1 MMLNLF
7 NKRKKEIITTITIS
21 SKKSPVEIGDNQ
33 KSCLISVKI
42 GNEEFFYFTDV
53 NIHYKI
59 KDFPLYAIE
68 YLKSCGKGFWRK
80 VEKQIIKKDTFIKIN
95 NHYLNVNDLNIKLN

>member
-1 MMLNLF
+1 MLLNLF
-7 NKRKKEIITTITIS
+7 KKGKIELIPSITIS
-21 SKKSPVEIGDNQ
+21 SKKSPVKIGDNQ

-53 NIHYKI
+53 NIYYRI

-68 YLKSCGKGFWRK
+68 YLKNVGKEFWIK
-80 VEKQIIKKDTFIKIN
+80 VEKLIIKKDTFIKIN
-95 NHYLNVNDLNIKLN
+95 KQYFNVNDLNIKLN